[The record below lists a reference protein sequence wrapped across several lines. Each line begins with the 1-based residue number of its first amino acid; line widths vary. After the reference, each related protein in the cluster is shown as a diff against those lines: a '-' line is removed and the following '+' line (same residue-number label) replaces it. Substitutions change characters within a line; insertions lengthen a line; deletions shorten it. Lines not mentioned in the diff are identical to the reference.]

1 MIEIVFLA
9 IGLIILLGFFSHLF
23 FEKTKIP
30 DVLILMSAGILLNQS
45 VDVLNPEIFMS
56 FAPYVG
62 TLALIIILF
71 DGGINLR
78 FEQVLRTLPAATGF
92 TLIAFFLTSL
102 SIMLI
107 MNLLFGWSLLYGL
120 LLGSVVGGTSSAIV
134 IPLVSKMQ
142 VSNDVKIILTLE
154 STLTDVLCIISAI
167 AIVGVISS
175 GSADLKT
182 VTNNLLGA
190 FSIATFV
197 AFIFGIVWIRTLARF
212 HKMSFGYLLTVAITF
227 ILYAIVEFTGGN
239 GAIAAFV
246 FGLLLGN
253 SKDVAEFLSITGNLA
268 LEEKIRSFNEEVSFF
283 VRTFF
288 FLYLGLIF
296 NPHIL
301 NESVILMAAPV
312 LFAAVCARLIPVA
325 LISKRAGFEN
335 CGILLVTMMPRGLAA
350 AVLASTPEITDNIV
364 DMDAKIFTAIVIM
377 IILFTNVIAT
387 GGSFLYEKRKQKSCN
402 TTVVS

>member
-1 MIEIVFLA
+1 MQ
-9 IGLIILLGFFSHLF
+9 
-23 FEKTKIP
+23 
-30 DVLILMSAGILLNQS
+30 QS
-45 VDVLNPEIFMS
+45 
-56 FAPYVG
+56 
-62 TLALIIILF
+62 
-71 DGGINLR
+71 
-78 FEQVLRTLPAATGF
+78 
-92 TLIAFFLTSL
+92 
-102 SIMLI
+102 
-107 MNLLFGWSLLYGL
+107 
-120 LLGSVVGGTSSAIV
+120 
-134 IPLVSKMQ
+134 
-142 VSNDVKIILTLE
+142 
-154 STLTDVLCIISAI
+154 ISAI

-190 FSIATFV
+190 FSIAAFV
-197 AFIFGIVWIRTLARF
+197 AFIFGIMWIRTLARF

-253 SKDVAEFLSITGNLA
+253 SKDVAEFLSIDGNLT
-268 LEEKIRSFNEEVSFF
+268 LEERIRSFNEEVSFF

-335 CGILLVTMMPRGLAA
+335 CGILLITMMPRGLAA

-402 TTVVS
+402 TMQNEKKDDLKEGRGGASGDQNSWRGYEPHEEAHIKQ